1 MHFSYLAF
9 LEAFILSSALSMDAF
24 VSGFAYGS
32 NKIKIPISSVIII
45 NIVCS
50 SILGLSLLIGN
61 LVRNNIPIW
70 LTSIICFAILF
81 FLGIAKLLD
90 SITKSF
96 IKKHTKVNKKI
107 KFSAFNFKFIL
118 HLYAE
123 PEKADLDC
131 SKIISST
138 EAVLLAIALS
148 LDGLAIGF
156 GAGLSDINC
165 LLVILCA
172 LFTDSSCII
181 LGTYVGNKVARK
193 TCFNLSWLSGVLLIV
208 LAFLRLN

>member
-1 MHFSYLAF
+1 MHFSYLAL
-9 LEAFILSSALSMDAF
+9 LEALMLSSALSMDAF

-50 SILGLSLLIGN
+50 SILGLSLLIGSV
-61 LVRNNIPIW
+61 VRDNIPVWI
-70 LTSIICFAILF
+70 TTVICFALLF

-90 SITKSF
+90 SITKTF

-107 KFSAFNFKFIL
+107 NFSMFNFKFIL

-123 PEKADLDC
+123 PEKADVDC
-131 SKIISST
+131 SKTISSI
-138 EAVLLAIALS
+138 EAISLAIALS

-165 LLVILCA
+165 MLVILCA
-172 LFTDSSCII
+172 LVTDATCII
-181 LGTYVGNKVARK
+181 LGSYIGNKVACK
-193 TCFNLSWLSGVLLIV
+193 TCFNLSWLSGVLLIL
-208 LAFLRLN
+208 LAFLRLK